1 MTRYSIEP
9 RDSIFVK
16 GCEFLTFAK
25 NMSKKISKNSQTLF
39 DHAKQCVT
47 DSLKTYS
54 KRLIQKTAEVTG
66 DLNSKSTWE

>member
-16 GCEFLTFAK
+16 GCEFLSFAK

-39 DHAKQCVT
+39 DRAKQCVT

-66 DLNSKSTWE
+66 DLNSKST